1 MSRHSTW
8 TILLLGLLF
17 SALPK
22 TMFGTEYGIIVDGK
36 LTEHGAIVGQS
47 TRAGDGKDDEAFILN
62 GLYKFGNTSLEFT
75 DTNRFLPQRSRST
88 QQRKYDGVAR

>member
-36 LTEHGAIVGQS
+36 LTGRLLANPLEQA
-47 TRAGDGKDDEAFILN
+47 TGKTMKHL
-62 GLYKFGNTSLEFT
+62 S
-75 DTNRFLPQRSRST
+75 
-88 QQRKYDGVAR
+88 